1 LDQSNKELNAVNE
14 NNKDLLVQ
22 LEKERA
28 KAQQLEQHV
37 IDLEATQQK
46 DLAKLSKERDAA
58 RDKML
63 ELHGK
68 QKSANSAE
76 MDADLVQIQ
85 QTLKLELK
93 DKVKEIQTKDVEI
106 ADLVAQVN
114 QLETRLQLSNKSS
127 VQKQNYGASN
137 AKIQSEVLQEQS
149 VFAASK
155 TEMTVLLAKKE
166 NTISDLQQ
174 EVNKLQEQLGAAQS
188 CGDTGINSPAMDN
201 FGGGVS
207 LVVYVVDFF

>member
-1 LDQSNKELNAVNE
+1 LLKEQLDQSIKELNAVNE

-37 IDLEATQQK
+37 INLEATQQK
-46 DLAKLSKERDAA
+46 DLAKLSKERDSA

-68 QKSANSAE
+68 QKSAK
-76 MDADLVQIQ
+76 MDVQMQ

-93 DKVKEIQTKDVEI
+93 DKVKEIQTRDVEI

-114 QLETRLQLSNKSS
+114 QLEARLQLSNKSS
-127 VQKQNYGASN
+127 VQKQNHGASN
-137 AKIQSEVLQEQS
+137 VKIQSEVLQEQS
-149 VFAASK
+149 VFAPSK
-155 TEMTVLLAKKE
+155 TEMTLLLAKKE

-174 EVNKLQEQLGAAQS
+174 EVNKLQEQLSAAQS
-188 CGDTGINSPAMDN
+188 CGINSPAMDN

-207 LVVYVVDFF
+207 LVLYVVDYF